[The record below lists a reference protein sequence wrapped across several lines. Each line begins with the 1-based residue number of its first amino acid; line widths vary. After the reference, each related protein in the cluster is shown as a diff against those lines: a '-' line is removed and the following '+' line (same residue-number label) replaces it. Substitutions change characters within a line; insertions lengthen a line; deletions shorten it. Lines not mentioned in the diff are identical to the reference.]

1 MPQPQPVNRR
11 KRFFVELSRTQL
23 LITIAAALFILS
35 WVFILGI
42 IVGRGIVADTITQ
55 AMKAQI
61 TKLQQEKK
69 ALLDK
74 YMPSEQ
80 PAAGPQGEI
89 LKPQLDFYDQLGK
102 KNQEHL
108 VMTAP
113 KPTAAPPADTAP
125 SATVLSPPA
134 AEKATEKA
142 QGKMPPASPLP
153 TPAASPTPAPTP
165 SPAGAPGS
173 AAGLASPSQAV
184 PAPTAVK
191 PSAPVAGKSPAAPP
205 AEKTRKEPPPS
216 AAETAGTFNLQ
227 IGSYRT
233 EATAQTV
240 AQRLS
245 SKGYHPRVSSQ
256 DIPEKGGKWFR
267 VRIGPYK
274 TKSEA
279 ENILKKLE
287 QDGFQALLMGK
298 KN

>member
-23 LITIAAALFILS
+23 LITVAASLFILS

-61 TKLQQEKK
+61 SKLQQEKK

-80 PAAGPQGEI
+80 PPAGPQGEI
-89 LKPQLDFYDQLGK
+89 LKPPLDFYDQLGK

-113 KPTAAPPADTAP
+113 KPTAVPPADTAP
-125 SATVLSPPA
+125 PATVLSPPTT
-134 AEKATEKA
+134 EKATEKA
-142 QGKMPPASPLP
+142 QGKVPPAAPP
-153 TPAASPTPAPTP
+153 PAPAP
-165 SPAGAPGS
+165 NPPPAVTPGS
-173 AAGLASPSQAV
+173 AAGLASPAQAV
-184 PAPTAVK
+184 PAPGAVK
-191 PSAPVAGKSPAAPP
+191 PGAPVAGKSPAAPP

-216 AAETAGTFNLQ
+216 AAEPTGTFTLQ

-233 EATAQTV
+233 EGTAQTV

-267 VRIGPYK
+267 VRIGPFK

-287 QDGFQALLMGK
+287 QEGFQALLMGK
-298 KN
+298 

>member
-23 LITIAAALFILS
+23 LITVGAALFILS

-69 ALLDK
+69 ALLEK

-80 PAAGPQGEI
+80 PSAGPQGEI

-125 SATVLSPPA
+125 PATVLSPPA

-142 QGKMPPASPLP
+142 QGKAPLP
-153 TPAASPTPAPTP
+153 APAAGPTPTPTP
-165 SPAGAPGS
+165 SPAVAPGS
-173 AAGLASPSQAV
+173 AAGLASPSPAV
-184 PAPTAVK
+184 PAPGAVK
-191 PSAPVAGKSPAAPP
+191 PAASAAAKSPAPPP

-216 AAETAGTFNLQ
+216 AVEPTGTFNLQ
-227 IGSYRT
+227 IGSYRA

-267 VRIGPYK
+267 VRIGPFK

-298 KN
+298 KD

>member
-23 LITIAAALFILS
+23 LITIGASLFILS

-61 TKLQQEKK
+61 SKLQQEKK
-69 ALLDK
+69 ALLEK

-80 PAAGPQGEI
+80 PPGGPQGEI

-113 KPTAAPPADTAP
+113 KPTATPPADTAP
-125 SATVLSPPA
+125 PATVLSPPA

-142 QGKMPPASPLP
+142 QGKVPPA
-153 TPAASPTPAPTP
+153 APAPAPAPIPTQAPKP
-165 SPAGAPGS
+165 SPAVAPGS
-173 AAGLASPSQAV
+173 VAGLASPSQAV
-184 PAPTAVK
+184 PAPGAVK
-191 PSAPVAGKSPAAPP
+191 PAAPVAGKSPALPP
-205 AEKTRKEPPPS
+205 TEKTRKEPPPS
-216 AAETAGTFNLQ
+216 AAESTGTFTLQ
-227 IGSYRT
+227 IGSYRA
-233 EATAQTV
+233 EGTAQTV

-267 VRIGPYK
+267 VRIGPFK

-287 QDGFQALLMGK
+287 QDGFQALLMGRK
-298 KN
+298 E